1 MCSSSL
7 FRFLVLS
14 AAILTKLVSKPPQMF
29 RYQIVLLP
37 ANLKGIDIR
46 IIGSFWSHVQTK
58 RCSSRRRRGR
68 RVRRCASN
76 KYLYLCIL
84 LLLVSN
90 DIHRNPGPPLGKNT
104 LNISSFNA
112 RSIVNKRLELQSHVA
127 LMNPDIIAI
136 TETWLHEGIA
146 DNEILPSSYNVL
158 RNDRG
163 SIGGG
168 VLLAFWYMSQIK
180 KIKCSLRI

>member
-1 MCSSSL
+1 M
-7 FRFLVLS
+7 
-14 AAILTKLVSKPPQMF
+14 
-29 RYQIVLLP
+29 
-37 ANLKGIDIR
+37 
-46 IIGSFWSHVQTK
+46 QTK

-76 KYLYLCIL
+76 KYLYLRIL

-127 LMNPDIIAI
+127 PINPDIIAI

-146 DNEILPSSYNVL
+146 DNEIFPFSYNVL

-180 KIKCSLRI
+180 KIIAALSWQQPFPPPSNAPSSCLVINNAVVIIKI